1 MTEQISG
8 SAKLNHILSD
18 MNEESGFPIS
28 ILTDGQGLAIA
39 AAARNGM
46 DTERQSAVVAFVQ
59 KTVNQVAKQLGMAT
73 TDEFSLYDEN
83 GQHLVCR
90 PFSISDHELILAV
103 VVPDKQT
110 RYRRSTNT
118 AINHITQTWKEFWE

>member
-8 SAKLNHILSD
+8 SAKLNRILFD
-18 MNEESGFPIS
+18 MNEKSGFPIS

-39 AAARNGM
+39 ASAQNGM
-46 DTERQSAVVAFVQ
+46 DTEKQSAVVAFVQ
-59 KTVNQVAKQLGMAT
+59 KTVNQVANQLGMAT

-90 PFSISDHELILAV
+90 PFTISDHELILAV
-103 VVPDKQT
+103 VVPDKKT
-110 RYRRSTNT
+110 RYRRSTNN
-118 AINHITQTWKEFWE
+118 AINRINQTWKEFWE

>member
-1 MTEQISG
+1 MTLEQQDKQYVLQTYARDYTNFVKGVG
-8 SAKLNHILSD
+8 S
-18 MNEESGFPIS
+18 
-28 ILTDGQGLAIA
+28 T
-39 AAARNGM
+39 
-46 DTERQSAVVAFVQ
+46 
-59 KTVNQVAKQLGMAT
+59 
-73 TDEFSLYDEN
+73 LYDEN